1 MWQLS
6 GSCLQQGS
14 GRLGT
19 GNEIFLWL
27 FLPDGKDFESGW
39 GELTKKKKE
48 RGWWNRNG
56 YLLSWMLVLNFI
68 RKLWWIMGILL
79 LHVDRS
85 GWMLSTMIGK
95 NMYLQG
101 LYKICILIL
110 ECLLEL
116 IRNWSEPYGTSV
128 NLFIML
134 SSLVHLGYMR
144 IHVILRYFQFS
155 LVILSFPSGSDG
167 KDGKWGRPSFDPQ
180 VGKIPWRRKLQPTPI
195 FLPGEPHGQRRLAMG
210 SQELDMTEWLT
221 LFIFT

>member
-1 MWQLS
+1 MTVKWVLS
-6 GSCLQQGS
+6 PARIRQ
-14 GRLGT
+14 T
-19 GNEIFLWL
+19 GHRKWDFSVT

-39 GELTKKKKE
+39 GELTKKKK

-79 LHVDRS
+79 LYVDRS
-85 GWMLSTMIGK
+85 GWMLSIVIGK

-128 NLFIML
+128 NLFILL

-144 IHVILRYFQFS
+144 IHVILRYFQFP
-155 LVILSFPSGSDG
+155 LVILGFPGGSDG
-167 KDGKWGRPSFDPQ
+167 KDGKWGRPRFDPQ
-180 VGKIPWRRKLQPTPI
+180 VGKIPWRRKWQPTPV
-195 FLPGEPHGQRRLAMG
+195 FLPGEPHGQRRLAG
-210 SQELDMTEWLT
+210 CSPWGHKSRTWLSD
-221 LFIFT
+221 

>member
-27 FLPDGKDFESGW
+27 FCQMEKILKVDEGS
-39 GELTKKKKE
+39 LLKKKKR
-48 RGWWNRNG
+48 RGWWNRNS
-56 YLLSWMLVLNFI
+56 YLLSWVLVLNFI

-79 LHVDRS
+79 LYVDRS
-85 GWMLSTMIGK
+85 GWMLSTVIGK

-128 NLFIML
+128 NLFILL

-144 IHVILRYFQFS
+144 IHVILRYFQFP
-155 LVILSFPSGSDG
+155 LVILGFPGSSDG
-167 KDGKWGRPSFDPQ
+167 KDGKWGRPRFDPQ
-180 VGKIPWRRKLQPTPI
+180 FGKIPWRRKWQPTPV
-195 FLPGEPHGQRRLAMG
+195 FLPGAPHGQRRLPG
-210 SQELDMTEWLT
+210 CSPWGHKSRTWLSD
-221 LFIFT
+221 

>member
-27 FLPDGKDFESGW
+27 FCQMEKILKVDAGS
-39 GELTKKKKE
+39 LLKKKKK
-48 RGWWNRNG
+48 RGWWNRNS

-79 LHVDRS
+79 LYVDRS
-85 GWMLSTMIGK
+85 GWMLSTVIGK

-110 ECLLEL
+110 ECLVEL

-128 NLFIML
+128 NLFILL
-134 SSLVHLGYMR
+134 SSLVRLGYMR
-144 IHVILRYFQFS
+144 IHVILRYF
-155 LVILSFPSGSDG
+155 SFP
-167 KDGKWGRPSFDPQ
+167 
-180 VGKIPWRRKLQPTPI
+180 
-195 FLPGEPHGQRRLAMG
+195 
-210 SQELDMTEWLT
+210 
-221 LFIFT
+221 

>member
-14 GRLGT
+14 GRLAQ
-19 GNEIFLWL
+19 EMRF
-27 FLPDGKDFESGW
+27 FCDFFARWKRFWKWMRGAYQK
-39 GELTKKKKE
+39 KKKKE

-79 LHVDRS
+79 LYVDRS
-85 GWMLSTMIGK
+85 GWMLSTVIE
-95 NMYLQG
+95 NMYLR

-116 IRNWSEPYGTSV
+116 IRNWIRAIWNFTV

-155 LVILSFPSGSDG
+155 
-167 KDGKWGRPSFDPQ
+167 
-180 VGKIPWRRKLQPTPI
+180 
-195 FLPGEPHGQRRLAMG
+195 
-210 SQELDMTEWLT
+210 
-221 LFIFT
+221 

>member
-39 GELTKKKKE
+39 GELTPPQKRK
-48 RGWWNRNG
+48 RGRWNRNG

-79 LHVDRS
+79 LYVDRS
-85 GWMLSTMIGK
+85 GWMLSTVIGK
-95 NMYLQG
+95 NIYLQG
-101 LYKICILIL
+101 LYKIFILIL

-128 NLFIML
+128 NLFILL
-134 SSLVHLGYMR
+134 SSLVHLGYMQ
-144 IHVILRYFQFS
+144 IHVIQFP
-155 LVILSFPSGSDG
+155 LVILGFPGGSDG
-167 KDGKWGRPSFDPQ
+167 KDGKWGRPRFDPW
-180 VGKIPWRRKLQPTPI
+180 VGKIPWRRKWQPTPV
-195 FLPGEPHGQRRLAMG
+195 FLPGELHGQRRMAG
-210 SQELDMTEWLT
+210 YGPWGHKSRTWLSD
-221 LFIFT
+221 